1 MRKGTAI
8 HCRDNALHRTA
19 DGRPGLIVRVE
30 SPSLLQISGSLD
42 LATRDLLDA
51 VLRGMTCAEVHL
63 DVSELEFADAAGLA
77 AIAAADAARRRERRG
92 RVVLHR
98 ARPLLVRTVT
108 AAGLHRLLPWYES
121 DDEDAEWRARSACAD
136 EPVAKFFDEAA
147 PMPARRICW
156 SCPVSGNCLSYAL
169 RTGQAFGIWGGLTAR
184 ERSLLHAR
192 PASGAAGPWREQ
204 HPALN

>member
-1 MRKGTAI
+1 MRKGFAI
-8 HCRDNALHRTA
+8 HCRDTA
-19 DGRPGLIVRVE
+19 WDPTTDGHPSLIVRVE
-30 SPSLLQISGSLD
+30 SPSLLHVSGFLD

-51 VLRGMTCAEVHL
+51 VLCGMTGGDVHL
-63 DVSELEFADAAGLA
+63 DVSQLEFADAAGLA
-77 AIAAADAARRRERRG
+77 AIAAADAARRREHRG

-98 ARPLLVRTVT
+98 ARPMLVRTVT

-121 DDEDAEWRARSACAD
+121 DDEDGDWRARSACAD

-184 ERSLLHAR
+184 ERSLLHA
-192 PASGAAGPWREQ
+192 S
-204 HPALN
+204 PALDTAGRGT